1 MSNDEPGP
9 ASSAPRVESDAHRG
23 RTRAL
28 VTALAASAALLL
40 GIGVGFAIGN
50 AGGSDQGRD
59 QANATAVGFAQD
71 MIVHHRQA
79 VEMTQ
84 AVIEHGSDP
93 AVRALARRM
102 GSAQTTEIGQM
113 TGWLQ
118 AWGAPAANPGH
129 PMSWMGHDTTGG
141 DHARH
146 GAPGPGAGGDQ
157 PVMDGMATEAEMTR
171 LRSLSGPAVDTY
183 FLQLMLRHHQG
194 GHHMMAAVV
203 DPKAGAPT
211 YVVALAEQMN
221 TAQTAEEATMT
232 QLLASRNAAPLP

>member
-1 MSNDEPGP
+1 MESPLSSGIRYRPSWHGSHPRRVGTVVTMSNDEPGP

-118 AWGAPAANPGH
+118 AWGPGGE
-129 PMSWMGHDTTGG
+129 PRSPDVLDGPRHD
-141 DHARH
+141 R
-146 GAPGPGAGGDQ
+146 
-157 PVMDGMATEAEMTR
+157 R
-171 LRSLSGPAVDTY
+171 
-183 FLQLMLRHHQG
+183 
-194 GHHMMAAVV
+194 
-203 DPKAGAPT
+203 
-211 YVVALAEQMN
+211 
-221 TAQTAEEATMT
+221 
-232 QLLASRNAAPLP
+232 